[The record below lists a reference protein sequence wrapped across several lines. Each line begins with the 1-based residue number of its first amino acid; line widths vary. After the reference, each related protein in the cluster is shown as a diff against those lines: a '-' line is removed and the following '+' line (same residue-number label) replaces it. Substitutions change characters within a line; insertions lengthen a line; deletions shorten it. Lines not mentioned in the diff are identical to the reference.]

1 MPYIKLGLAVLKVAA
16 IAGGLS
22 GVPVPDI
29 AGVIGGWMGEQL
41 KALDVLKEEA
51 LESLSHQTKDPEHAR
66 SLLNKVDGYIAN
78 SPRPHSRRVRSCQA
92 NRLTRSS

>member
-1 MPYIKLGLAVLKVAA
+1 MLKAAA
-16 IAGGLS
+16 IAGRLS
-22 GVPVPDI
+22 GFPVPDI

-51 LESLSHQTKDPEHAR
+51 LESLSHLTKDPELAR
-66 SLLNKVDGYIAN
+66 SLLNKVTATSRT
-78 SPRPHSRRVRSCQA
+78 SPRPHSRMVRPCQA